1 MRASCQELSP
11 PFEGQRPPVA
21 TLQGRSWRE
30 QITQLHLLSS
40 LWFLVFRTG
49 QTQEKAREQ
58 GSLGIQSTQVSVS
71 GLRAEWKRVESN
83 LERQIEDT
91 LLPLLEALSS
101 KCSHSRCVEVFYVMY
116 YKMFITKINALSPE
130 LPYRT
135 GWLWFRVWQTWVL
148 LWLSRVPYYLLWTLQ
163 QVTSF
168 LSLSFF
174 TCKMEVLIS
183 TWQSCCKDYVKH
195 YKWKYFVN
203 HKIV

>member
-148 LWLSRVPYYLLWTLQ
+148 LWLSRVP
-163 QVTSF
+163 
-168 LSLSFF
+168 
-174 TCKMEVLIS
+174 
-183 TWQSCCKDYVKH
+183 
-195 YKWKYFVN
+195 
-203 HKIV
+203 

>member
-1 MRASCQELSP
+1 M
-11 PFEGQRPPVA
+11 F
-21 TLQGRSWRE
+21 
-30 QITQLHLLSS
+30 H
-40 LWFLVFRTG
+40 TG
-49 QTQEKAREQ
+49 QTQQKAREQ
-58 GSLGIQSTQVSVS
+58 GSLGIQSTHVSVS

-101 KCSHSRCVEVFYVMY
+101 KYSHSRCVEVFYVMY

-130 LPYRT
+130 PPYRT

-174 TCKMEVLIS
+174 TCKMEVIIS

-195 YKWKYFVN
+195 YK
-203 HKIV
+203 

>member
-21 TLQGRSWRE
+21 TLQGRSWRSRSPSY
-30 QITQLHLLSS
+30 IFFPPSGFLCSTLARLSIRLES
-40 LWFLVFRTG
+40 KEPENSIYTG
-49 QTQEKAREQ
+49 QC
-58 GSLGIQSTQVSVS
+58 
-71 GLRAEWKRVESN
+71 LRAQSRVKRVESN
-83 LERQIEDT
+83 LERQREDT

-101 KCSHSRCVEVFYVMY
+101 KCSHSMCVEVLFVMY
-116 YKMFITKINALSPE
+116 YKMFITKINALNPE
-130 LPYRT
+130 PPYRT
-135 GWLWFRVWQTWVL
+135 GWLWFRVWQTWDL

-163 QVTSF
+163 QVTNF

-174 TCKMEVLIS
+174 TCKIGVIIS

-195 YKWKYFVN
+195 YKWIYFVN